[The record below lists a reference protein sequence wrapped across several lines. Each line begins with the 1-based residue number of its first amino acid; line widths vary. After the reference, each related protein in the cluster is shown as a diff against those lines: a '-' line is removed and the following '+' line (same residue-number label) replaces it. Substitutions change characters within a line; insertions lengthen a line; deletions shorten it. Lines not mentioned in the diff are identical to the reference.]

1 MIDPATDYPKVRA
14 LSASIIEIDYGPNGQ
29 VTLEAIR
36 SAHLRHKALG
46 LEGRQGVLV
55 RADDVI
61 RADQDAER
69 FCASQA
75 VQDVTLAVA
84 IVAKSFVARHLG
96 RMYMWMFKPPYPS
109 RLFADSDEALRWL
122 EFMVDKI
129 RSRETQ

>member
-1 MIDPATDYPKVRA
+1 MTDPATDYPKVRA

-36 SAHLRHKALG
+36 SAHLQHKALG

-84 IVAKSFVARHLG
+84 VVAKSFVAHHLG

-109 RLFADSDEALRWL
+109 RLFADSDEALRCL
-122 EFMVDKI
+122 EFMVNKI